1 MTERVSVTV
10 GFAGL
15 PMTKGFSGRFES
27 PGIAKPPSNAET
39 LRHIA
44 DSISGDE
51 PMNRIFA
58 GMLTRAAAEL
68 DGQFEALKLAVG
80 MLNLHGYE
88 GDAKKVVAESK
99 RWKSEADAQPKA
111 G

>member
-1 MTERVSVTV
+1 MTERFRATIGVP
-10 GFAGL
+10 GL
-15 PMTKGFSGRFES
+15 PVREGFSGHIES
-27 PGIAKPPSNAET
+27 LGFLPAPTSAET

-44 DSISGDE
+44 DTISGDGAFI
-51 PMNRIFA
+51 MQGILR
-58 GMLTRAAAEL
+58 RAAGEL

-80 MLNLHGYE
+80 MLLLHGHD

-99 RWKSEADAQPKA
+99 RWKGEADAQPKA

>member
-10 GFAGL
+10 RFAGL
-15 PMTKGFSGRFES
+15 PMAKGFSGRFES
-27 PGIAKPPSNAET
+27 PGFAKPPSNAET

-44 DSISGDE
+44 ESISGDE
-51 PMNRIFA
+51 PMKAIFA
-58 GMLTRAAAEL
+58 DVLMRAADEL

-99 RWKSEADAQPKA
+99 RWKGEAGAQHKA

>member
-68 DGQFEALKLAVG
+68 DGQFEALKLA
-80 MLNLHGYE
+80 GYE